1 MVRRLGRV
9 GYEDGLALQSRLVEQ
24 RRRHEV
30 PDTLLLLEH
39 PHVVTLGSSG
49 REDHVLLSQ
58 EELAARRI
66 GLHRTG
72 RGGDAT
78 YHGPGQLVGYPV
90 LDLKPD
96 RKDLH
101 RYLRSLEQVLIH
113 ALAAMGVEGER
124 DSAGTGVWV
133 TGAKVAAIGI
143 RVSSGW
149 ITSHGFALN
158 ANPDLAY
165 FGAVVPCGIAD
176 RPVTSLSRL
185 LGRDVSPEEARPP
198 VVAAMRQVFG
208 YGRVRDPGPG
218 LAPPDPPSGFGG
230 ANSK

>member
-1 MVRRLGRV
+1 M
-9 GYEDGLALQSRLVEQ
+9 
-24 RRRHEV
+24 
-30 PDTLLLLEH
+30 
-39 PHVVTLGSSG
+39 VTLGSSG
-49 REDHVLLSQ
+49 RDDHVLLSGD
-58 EELAARRI
+58 ELAARQI

-90 LDLKPD
+90 VDLKPD

-101 RYLRSLEQVLIH
+101 AYLRSLEQVLID
-113 ALAAMGVEGER
+113 ALAAMGLEGER
-124 DSAGTGVWV
+124 DPAGTGVWV
-133 TGAKVAAIGI
+133 RGAKAAAIGI

-158 ANPDLAY
+158 ASTDLAY
-165 FGAVVPCGIAD
+165 FGAVVPCGIPD

-185 LGRDVSPEEARPP
+185 LGREVSPEEAAAP
-198 VVAAMRQVFG
+198 VVAAMKRVFG
-208 YGRVRDPGPG
+208 YGRVRDAGPG
-218 LAPPDPPSGFGG
+218 LARSGQPVGCGG